1 MAMRIYAGVGDR
13 GFDPF
18 TTWSKRWEYYNDTT
32 GPAEDLKCWQEV
44 QGSPPD
50 RTGINKIFKIARE
63 NGWVPRLRETAPS
76 SADEIIFTA
85 DAARNEV
92 QLLVRDF
99 LERRVAC
106 PESERDAWID
116 VYFEQ
121 RDPDWP
127 SVKAMLVP
135 TGVGKTRITIQEL
148 AAWIREVTIKG
159 PIIYAVPQHKLS
171 AEIEN
176 QFAAKTP
183 CAGVL
188 SCRRARCFYTAR

>member
-148 AAWIREVTIKG
+148 AAWISRSHDQGAHHLRGTAAQAQRRDRE
-159 PIIYAVPQHKLS
+159 PIRCKNTVR
-171 AEIEN
+171 
-176 QFAAKTP
+176 
-183 CAGVL
+183 
-188 SCRRARCFYTAR
+188 RRAIV